1 MVVALSA
8 HPAVVVMRLPR
19 RMAKALAVA
28 VHAALRAK
36 HWHRVTT
43 RKPCRLK
50 PATMV
55 LMPLVANAP
64 SKMVKT
70 AAAGKA
76 TTVHASAPHATTH
89 AAPMRKPKARHL
101 AQHVSPANR
110 VSLAPHA
117 STVSLSMAAKAT
129 TALTTNPHARMRTW
143 AHKQATR
150 YHVHLA
156 AMLVV
161 NLTPPAPALI

>member
-1 MVVALSA
+1 MAKTL
-8 HPAVVVMRLPR
+8 AVV
-19 RMAKALAVA
+19 

-36 HWHRVTT
+36 QWHRVTT
-43 RKPCRLK
+43 HKPCRLK

-55 LMPLVANAP
+55 LMHLVANAP

-70 AAAGKA
+70 AAADKA

-89 AAPMRKPKARHL
+89 VAQMRRPKVRRL
-101 AQHVSPANR
+101 VQHVSPANH
-110 VSLAPHA
+110 VNLAPRA
-117 STVSLSMAAKAT
+117 STASLSMAAKAT
-129 TALTTNPHARMRTW
+129 TALMTSPHARMRTW
-143 AHKQATR
+143 VHKQATR

-156 AMLVV
+156 AMPVV